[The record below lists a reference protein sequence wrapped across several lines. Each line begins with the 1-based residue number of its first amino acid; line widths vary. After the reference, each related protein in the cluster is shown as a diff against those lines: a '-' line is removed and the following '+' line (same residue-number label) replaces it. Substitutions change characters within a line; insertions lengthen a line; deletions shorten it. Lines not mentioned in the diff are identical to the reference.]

1 MCVTIRRRTPPGAAP
16 DSDRHGL
23 GPTAGPLGGRGGKEE
38 LEAVE
43 MGKLLLLLAREGPG
57 E

>member
-16 DSDRHGL
+16 DSNRHGL